1 MSVSVQV
8 AACVRKIQRASQ
20 KHNHSLPDRLASLE
34 DALLAKK
41 LELGASNR
49 QMKDW
54 CRYLGVCASNCRC
67 YYRGLR
73 HALRAQ
79 PRLMVN
85 KQRLKN
91 HPTLRYAM
99 VDV

>member
-1 MSVSVQV
+1 M
-8 AACVRKIQRASQ
+8 RKIQRASQ
-20 KHNHSLPDRLASLE
+20 GNNLRTRLASLE
-34 DALLAKK
+34 AALHALKLA
-41 LELGASNR
+41 LSASNS

-54 CRYLGVCASNCRC
+54 CRHLGVCASNCRC

-73 HALRAQ
+73 HVLRTR

-85 KQRLKN
+85 KRLLKDL
-91 HPTLRYAM
+91 PTLRYVM